1 MNKKIVLPV
10 GAILLLLLAWAFL
23 GGNTGDESAL
33 FVSPSQGDFQV
44 AVTTTGELRAKNSTQ
59 IMGPRGARDIQLYN
73 LRIQNLIPEGTV
85 VEPGDFVAELD
96 RSEIMTRLQTAQLQ
110 VESVESQFE
119 QAQLD
124 STLTL
129 TQARNNLENLV
140 FQVEEREIAVEQ
152 SIYESPAV
160 QRQAEIELL
169 RVRRELEQERENYD
183 TRVRQATARLRE
195 IETELT
201 KERNSLGQ
209 IREVMNGFTIHA
221 PERGMVIYN
230 RLWNGQKT
238 TTGSTINSFS
248 PVVAELPDFTT
259 MESVTYVNEVDIQQI
274 RRNQDVKLGLDAI
287 RDKELSGVVTS
298 VANIGEQRPNSD
310 SKVFEVIIEVNE
322 SDTTLRPAMTT
333 SNEIFVETVPSAIY
347 LPLETIHTYDATNYV
362 FTQSGSQMVMQ
373 QVVLGPMN
381 ENDIVIREGV
391 SLSDRV
397 LITMPPDTAG
407 VRRMMLPEDVLDRYR
422 EQEQEEVTED
432 EEADIVLQPGDVDW
446 EQIPESE
453 RDSLRA
459 LMRERMGEQNPSAGR
474 VPGGEGTVRT
484 DRNVNR

>member
-1 MNKKIVLPV
+1 MNKKVIVPV
-10 GAILLLLLAWAFL
+10 SAILLLLIVWGFL
-23 GGNTGDESAL
+23 GRDAGDETSL
-33 FVSPSQGDFQV
+33 FVSPGQGDFQV
-44 AVTTTGELRAKNSTQ
+44 VVTTTGELRAKNSTQ
-59 IMGPRGARDIQLYN
+59 IMGPRGAREIQLYN
-73 LRIQNLIPEGTV
+73 LRIQNLIPEGTL

-96 RSEIMTRLQTAQLQ
+96 RSEIMTRFQNAQLE

-124 STLTL
+124 SSLTL
-129 TQARNNLENLV
+129 SQARNTLENLV
-140 FQVEEREIAVEQ
+140 FQVEESEIALEQ

-160 QRQAEIELL
+160 QRQAEIEL
-169 RVRRELEQERENYD
+169 RRIERQLEQERENYN

-195 IETELT
+195 IETDLI
-201 KERNSLGQ
+201 KERNTLEQ
-209 IREVMNGFTIHA
+209 VREVMNEFTIYA

-274 RRNQDVKLGLDAI
+274 RRNQEVNLGLDAI
-287 RDKELSGVVTS
+287 RGKELSGVVTS

-322 SDTTLRPAMTT
+322 ADTTLRPAMTT
-333 SNEIFVETVPSAIY
+333 SNVILVETVPSAIY
-347 LPLETIHTYDATNYV
+347 LPLETIHTYDAANFVYK
-362 FTQSGSQMVMQ
+362 QIGSQLAMQ

-381 ENDIVIREGV
+381 ENDVVIQEGV
-391 SLSDRV
+391 ELSDRI

-407 VRRMMLPEDVLDRYR
+407 VRRMMLPDDVLDRYR
-422 EQEQEEVTED
+422 EQEQEEVPGD
-432 EEADIVLQPGDVDW
+432 EEADLVLQPGNVDW

-459 LMRERMGEQNPSAGR
+459 LMRERMENQNPPAGR
-474 VPGGEGTVRT
+474 MPGGPGGNRVQG
-484 DRNVNR
+484 NVNR